1 MKLLKQYILLV
12 VALLLLFPVTG
23 YCISVDNSTSAMDAA
38 VSSLTWSHTVNS
50 NTNGILLVG
59 VSLSPK
65 NVPVGSV
72 TYNGLPLSLVGAV
85 QDPTNS
91 RLEIW
96 SLLTPPTGPHNVV
109 VTMSGG
115 TSVNM
120 IVGGSA
126 SFIGVDQ
133 TTPLHGGFTSDNGT
147 LGLAPS
153 VVLSTS
159 HVDQVAVGAVAME
172 GLNVLALGTQNSL
185 WGQIYILGL
194 LNSVQGSGSWAQGTG
209 GNVTMSWVTV
219 LALGWSTGGVVLN
232 PDPAYLPDAM
242 IKNNG
247 EADAAYL
254 TPNLYETTASIQA
267 KTQSVVN
274 GTTATYLLK
283 FANNGLLN
291 DQLRITGTASGSN
304 FTVQYLDDSSIDRTA
319 AVTGAGYTTAALP
332 FGGSRVWT
340 LRVTPGA
347 TVVGGTSYPVSVTV
361 RSVDAPTMTDQVKAT
376 TSSASPV
383 LTMIKSADKA
393 SYKPGDDI
401 TYTLNCSN
409 GASLSSASSIVVTDP
424 VPSNT
429 GFKIGGVSFNV
440 GSSTLTAAYSY
451 SNDSG
456 ATYAYTPVS
465 GGCAAP
471 AGYDYCVSNV
481 KWTMA
486 GSMPTNSSFSVGLLV
501 RVK

>member
-1 MKLLKQYILLV
+1 MKSLKLHIVVIISILIFL
-12 VALLLLFPVTG
+12 PVKA
-23 YCISVDNSTSAMDAA
+23 YCISVDNSASTITIFANSM
-38 VSSLTWSHTVNS
+38 TWSHTVNN
-50 NTNGILLVG
+50 NTKGMLLVG
-59 VSLSPK
+59 VSLRPNS
-65 NVPVGSV
+65 VSVSSV
-72 TYNGLPLSLVGAV
+72 TYSGMPLTLVGTVNDSSLA
-85 QDPTNS
+85 

-96 SLLTPPTGPHNVV
+96 SLLAPPTGAHNVV
-109 VTMSGG
+109 VNMSGA
-115 TSVNM
+115 VEAV
-120 IVGGSA
+120 IGGSA

-133 TTPLHGGFTSDNGT
+133 TTPFHGGFTSDNSI
-147 LGLAPS
+147 GLVPS
-153 VVLSTS
+153 LVLSTS
-159 HVDQVAVGAVAME
+159 SVNQVAFAAVAME
-172 GLNVLALGTQNSL
+172 GLSLLAVGTGNPL
-185 WGQIYILGL
+185 WGEFYLLGL
-194 LNSVQGSGSWAQGTG
+194 FGIQGSASWEQGTG
-209 GNVTMSWVTV
+209 GNVSISWVNLL
-219 LALGWSTGGVVLN
+219 LAAWATGGVVLN

-254 TPNLYETTASIQA
+254 TPNLYESTASIQVKA
-267 KTQSVVN
+267 QSVIN

-291 DQLRITGTASGSN
+291 DQLTITGTGSGSN
-304 FTVQYLDDSSIDRTA
+304 FTVQYLDESSIDRTA
-319 AVTGAGYTTAALP
+319 AVTGAGYTTAALAS
-332 FGGSRVWT
+332 GGSRVWT

-376 TSSASPV
+376 TSSVSPV
-383 LTMIKSADKA
+383 LTIVKTADKA

-401 TYTLNCSN
+401 AYTLNCSN

-429 GFKIGGVSFNV
+429 GFKMGGVSFNAV
-440 GSSTLTAAYSY
+440 TSTLTTAYSY

-486 GSMPTNSSFSVGLLV
+486 GSMPTNTSFSVGLMV